1 MIKYRSAL
9 IVASIILGAAPAI
22 AAAPTSRFCVPTT
35 NSKGGTSLC
44 ETPRSGDAG
53 AFKL

>member
-9 IVASIILGAAPAI
+9 IVASIILGAAPAV
-22 AAAPTSRFCVPTT
+22 AAPTSRFCVPTT

-44 ETPRSGDAG
+44 ESPRSGDAG